1 MKKLLAVLLAVM
13 MVLSM
18 SVMAFAAFEGAEGI
32 TDQNPE
38 TAVTDGKTDL
48 MTLTEDEDGN
58 DLSGGVYTV
67 TIPATVEI
75 PWFGTTAG
83 DTFEWSYDAQ
93 LAAGYRLTLGV
104 ASGKTGTFATTD
116 KGSLTYAL
124 SGTGIDA
131 NYTTASE
138 VEADTFTA
146 TVTTEGWDNVP
157 IANYTQ
163 PVTFTASVALAA

>member
-18 SVMAFAAFEGAEGI
+18 SVMAFAAFEGTDGI

-83 DTFEWSYDAQ
+83 DTFE
-93 LAAGYRLTLGV
+93 
-104 ASGKTGTFATTD
+104 FTD
-116 KGSLTYAL
+116 
-124 SGTGIDA
+124 
-131 NYTTASE
+131 
-138 VEADTFTA
+138 
-146 TVTTEGWDNVP
+146 
-157 IANYTQ
+157 
-163 PVTFTASVALAA
+163 